1 MVAGYAASAG
11 RLARVELL
19 ARATRRNA
27 TDASNVRSGV
37 EASYLIRVAG
47 AVLLLGLIALLA
59 PRPVSAAVSSLA
71 VDVTSG
77 RTLHALDADRQRYP
91 ASLAKMMTLYLLFD
105 AIDSGKLSLNSRL
118 RVSRRAA
125 AQPPTKLGLLPGRT
139 IMVSDAIL
147 ALATQSANDVAV
159 VVAEA
164 LAGSEGAF
172 AVRMTAKARRLGMRR
187 TTFRNASGLHHPQ
200 QKTTARDMALLGR
213 ALLRDF
219 PRRYAIF
226 ATRSFRYGGARYG
239 NHNRLLGVYQGM
251 DGIKTGYTDEAGFNL
266 VASAERRDRRIL
278 GVVMGAPSSPERN
291 ALMVRLL
298 DEGFRDVPKAYA
310 SKSAEPLRKVADRSS
325 TRRTVAT
332 RSRSAKATVSLA
344 AKPRVAEAG
353 RKTAASPRRLK
364 AKARAPEIA
373 HTPRRSTI
381 IQASKARP
389 SKSRVVV
396 GSR

>member
-77 RTLHALDADRQRYP
+77 RTVHALDADRQRYP

-139 IMVSDAIL
+139 IMVRDAIL

-172 AVRMTAKARRLGMRR
+172 AARMTAKARGLGMRR
-187 TTFRNASGLHHPQ
+187 TTFRNASGLHHTQ

-266 VASAERRDRRIL
+266 VASAKREDRRIL
-278 GVVMGAPSSPERN
+278 GVVMGAPSSAERN
-291 ALMVRLL
+291 ALMVQLL
-298 DEGFRDVPKAYA
+298 DEGFRDVPRAYA
-310 SKSAEPLRKVADRSS
+310 SMPAERVRKIAERSS

-332 RSRSAKATVSLA
+332 RSRSAKAIPSLA

-353 RKTAASPRRLK
+353 RKAAASPRRLK

-373 HTPRRSTI
+373 HTTPRLTI
-381 IQASKARP
+381 IQASKVRP
-389 SKSRVVV
+389 SKARVVV